1 MANARYWFFITESIC
16 DLFDDLSNTFFC
28 CWLLVVLFLQPPT
41 SQGIAAAGLLLVGSR
56 ILSIGKNWAKKKPCH
71 GWQGF
76 GLVGLIRGNIG
87 QIPDDVFVQIPKP

>member
-56 ILSIGKNWAKKKPCH
+56 ILSIGKNWAQKNPH
-71 GWQGF
+71 PDGWGWCF
-76 GLVGLIRGNIG
+76 IRGNIG